1 MSVAVLTGTPNLS
14 LQGVYFFFKD
24 TDKMQSLAMGLGV
37 LRHHGGTDAV
47 KEEQCLPEAL
57 RESLWL
63 VDSDSPSRDN
73 WRLSRVH

>member
-1 MSVAVLTGTPNLS
+1 
-14 LQGVYFFFKD
+14 
-24 TDKMQSLAMGLGV
+24 MQSLAMGLGV
-37 LRHHGGTDAV
+37 LRHHGRTDAV

>member
-1 MSVAVLTGTPNLS
+1 MLLYLLAPQISPFKES
-14 LQGVYFFFKD
+14 IFFLKD